1 MKFEFDELDKKDSK
15 DGYSLIPEGIYEAKI
30 EKIEEKTAK
39 TGNKYKQVTFRLQGE
54 NATQKG
60 VSNRLLWDNLVLVE
74 QAEWKIQNL
83 LYACGMPYE
92 GTVELSDDWNELI
105 GKKLKIGVGTREYK
119 GKERNEVK
127 SYYSQTT
134 RVKSSD
140 DQKDNS
146 NNKKKKKDEIPVVQE
161 GDGKS
166 KKKNKKSKEDDSS
179 EKINVDDIPF

>member
-1 MKFEFDELDKKDSK
+1 MKFEFDELDKDKKDSK
-15 DGYSLIPEGIYEAKI
+15 NEYSLIPEGIYEAKI

-39 TGNKYKQVTFRLQGE
+39 TGNKYKQVTFRLQGK

-92 GTVELSDDWNELI
+92 GTVELSDDWKELI
-105 GKKLKIGVGTREYK
+105 GKKLKIGVGTHEYQ
-119 GKERNEVK
+119 GQERNEVK

-134 RVKSSD
+134 RVKSSP
-140 DQKDNS
+140 DNKKKKS
-146 NNKKKKKDEIPVVQE
+146 KKKKDEIPVVQE
-161 GDGKS
+161 GDQKS
-166 KKKNKKSKEDDSS
+166 NKKSNEDDSS